1 MSLIQELRRRNV
13 IRVAGL
19 YLVGAWLITQ
29 VAGTVLPMF
38 GAPDWLPRSVVILLG
53 VGFVPALVFAW
64 VFELTPQGLK
74 RDAEVAREES
84 IAPQTGRRIDRM
96 IIAIL
101 ICALVYFGID
111 KFVVAPRRAAEQVA
125 AAVQSAGQSAT
136 AAAGDKSIAVLPF
149 DNLSDEKSN
158 AYFAEGIQDE
168 ILTRLSKIGALRVIS
183 RTSTQQYASKPGNL
197 SEIARQ
203 LGVANIVEGSVQKAG
218 DAVRVNVQLIRAAT
232 DVHLWAEIY
241 DRKLDNLFTVQS
253 EVAGAIATQLQ
264 ATLTGDEKKALAA
277 PLTTN
282 VQAHDAWLRAVVYFN
297 RGGEDPQG
305 DELAIQQLTEATR
318 LDPGFAA
325 AWALLSRSH
334 GSQYFQQYDH
344 SDARK
349 ALAKAALDHAV
360 QLAPDTT
367 ETHTAV
373 GYYEY
378 WVERDFPAAIRTFSA
393 IEAKEPNN
401 VGAISALG
409 YIARRQGRNEEA
421 VRRLDQA
428 IELDPRNLQLL
439 TESAWTHTQGRD
451 YAGARGVVDRA
462 LNVKPDD
469 GNLIATKTLT
479 YQKMGRLDEAAPL
492 IEALRPDG
500 TLPQVVFAIE
510 AQAHLTRQFAPA
522 ATRLQAMLD
531 QIASAPAARIDPVT
545 RGGYETIVGVLQSRA
560 GEADAARKNL
570 ESARDRLE
578 TELRNE
584 PGNFI
589 GQMYL
594 SRALAELGDRDAAMK
609 TINQAIE
616 QTPASSDALYGPLLE
631 DRRARIQAH
640 FGEIDAP
647 IAALTRLLKLEY
659 ANNVTV
665 ASMRLDPAWDPLR
678 GDARFK
684 ALLEGDAGTIG
695 KHE

>member
-1 MSLIQELRRRNV
+1 MSLIQELKRRNV

-38 GAPDWLPRSVVILLG
+38 GAPDWLPRSVVILLAL
-53 VGFVPALVFAW
+53 GFVPALIFAW
-64 VFELTPQGLK
+64 VFELTPEGIK
-74 RDAEVAREES
+74 RDAEVPLEQS
-84 IAPQTGRRIDRM
+84 IAPQTARRMDRM
-96 IIAIL
+96 IIAVL
-101 ICALVYFGID
+101 VVALAYFAVD
-111 KFVVAPRRAAEQVA
+111 KFVLAPRS
-125 AAVQSAGQSAT
+125 AAVTSSVS
-136 AAAGDKSIAVLPF
+136 DKSIAVLPF

-218 DAVRVNVQLIRAAT
+218 DSVRVNVQLIRAAS
-232 DVHLWAEIY
+232 DVHLWADIY

-253 EVAGAIATQLQ
+253 EVAGAIAAQLQ
-264 ATLTGDEKKALAA
+264 ATLTGDEKKALAT

-282 VQAHDAWLRAVVYFN
+282 VQAHDAWLRAVVYFS

-334 GSQYFQQYDH
+334 GSQYFQQFDH
-344 SDARK
+344 TDARK
-349 ALAKAALDHAV
+349 TLAKAALDRAV
-360 QLAPDTT
+360 QLAPETT
-367 ETHTAV
+367 ETRTAV
-373 GYYEY
+373 GYYQY
-378 WVERDFPAAIRTFSA
+378 WVERDFAAAIRTFSA

-401 VGAISALG
+401 IDAISALG

-428 IELDPRNLQLL
+428 IGLDPRNIQLL
-439 TESAWTHTQGRD
+439 TEAAWTHAQGRD
-451 YAGARGVVDRA
+451 FAGALRIVDLG

-469 GNLIATKTLT
+469 GNLIASKTLE
-479 YQKMGRLDEAAPL
+479 YQKTGRLDEAAPL
-492 IEALRPDG
+492 VEALRPDG
-500 TLPQVVFAIE
+500 SLPQVVYAIE
-510 AQAHLTRQFAPA
+510 AQAILTRQFAAGA
-522 ATRLQAMLD
+522 ARLQAMLD
-531 QIASAPAARIDPVT
+531 QMSAAPATSAEPIT
-545 RGGYETIVGVLQSRA
+545 RGGYETIVGELQLRA
-560 GEADAARKNL
+560 GEAAMAQKNL
-570 ESARDRLE
+570 ASGRDRIEAKLVD
-578 TELRNE
+578 E

-589 GQMYL
+589 ALLYL
-594 SRALAELGDRDAAMK
+594 SRAYAALGDRDAAIK
-609 TINQAIE
+609 TINRAIE
-616 QTPASSDALYGPLLE
+616 QTPTSADALYGPLLE
-631 DRRARIQAH
+631 DRRARIQAQ

-647 IAALTRLLKLEY
+647 IAALTRLLKLNY
-659 ANNVTV
+659 ANAITL
-665 ASMRLDPAWDPLR
+665 AQMRIDPDWDPLR
-678 GDARFK
+678 GDARFQ
-684 ALLEGDAGTIG
+684 ALLKSDNG
-695 KHE
+695 KEQAP

>member
-1 MSLIQELRRRNV
+1 MSLIQELKRRNV

-38 GAPDWLPRSVVILLG
+38 GAPDWLPRSVVILLAL
-53 VGFVPALVFAW
+53 GFVPALIFAW
-64 VFELTPQGLK
+64 VFELTPEGIK
-74 RDAEVAREES
+74 RDAEVPLEQS
-84 IAPQTGRRIDRM
+84 IAPQTARRMDRM
-96 IIAIL
+96 IIAVL
-101 ICALVYFGID
+101 VVALAYFAVD
-111 KFVVAPRRAAEQVA
+111 KFVLAPRS
-125 AAVQSAGQSAT
+125 AAVTSSVS
-136 AAAGDKSIAVLPF
+136 DKSIAVLPF

-218 DAVRVNVQLIRAAT
+218 DSVRVNVQLIRAAS
-232 DVHLWAEIY
+232 DVHLWADIY

-253 EVAGAIATQLQ
+253 EVAGAIAAQLQ
-264 ATLTGDEKKALAA
+264 ATLTGDEKKALAT

-282 VQAHDAWLRAVVYFN
+282 VQAHDAWLRAVVYFS

-334 GSQYFQQYDH
+334 GSQYFQQFDH
-344 SDARK
+344 TDARK
-349 ALAKAALDHAV
+349 TLAKAALDRAV
-360 QLAPDTT
+360 QLAPETT
-367 ETHTAV
+367 ETRTAV
-373 GYYEY
+373 GYYQY
-378 WVERDFPAAIRTFSA
+378 WVERDFAAAIRTFSA

-401 VGAISALG
+401 IDAISALG

-428 IELDPRNLQLL
+428 IGLDPRNIQLL
-439 TESAWTHTQGRD
+439 TEAAWTHAQGRD
-451 YAGARGVVDRA
+451 FAGALRIVDLG

-469 GNLIATKTLT
+469 GNLIASKTLE
-479 YQKMGRLDEAAPL
+479 YQKTGRLDEAAPL
-492 IEALRPDG
+492 VEALRPDG
-500 TLPQVVFAIE
+500 SLPQVVYAIE
-510 AQAHLTRQFAPA
+510 AQAILTRQFAAGA
-522 ATRLQAMLD
+522 ARLQAMLD
-531 QIASAPAARIDPVT
+531 QMSAAPATSAEPIT
-545 RGGYETIVGVLQSRA
+545 RGGYETIVGELQLRA
-560 GEADAARKNL
+560 GEAAMAQKNL
-570 ESARDRLE
+570 ASGRDRIEAKLVD
-578 TELRNE
+578 E

-589 GQMYL
+589 ALLYL
-594 SRALAELGDRDAAMK
+594 SRAYAALGNRDAAIK
-609 TINQAIE
+609 TINRAIE
-616 QTPASSDALYGPLLE
+616 QTPTSADALYGPLLE
-631 DRRARIQAH
+631 DRRARIQAQ

-647 IAALTRLLKLEY
+647 IAALTRLLKLNY
-659 ANNVTV
+659 ANAITL
-665 ASMRLDPAWDPLR
+665 AQMRIDPDWDPLR
-678 GDARFK
+678 GDARFQ
-684 ALLEGDAGTIG
+684 ALLKSDNG
-695 KHE
+695 KEQAP